1 MDTLSFWEHSQTDR
15 ASDYNFVRDMKNENE
30 AVVTIPSPCP
40 LPLHILRPAGLLLP
54 LFLPQ
59 DVVNA
64 PADLLG
70 FFHFPFQR
78 KIPPVERFPLG
89 GQLGILRFPR
99 LYRQGSLADYH
110 ANKGRGANPLPLRRV
125 PVPAPV
131 CAALLR
137 WMDGWGGGFDKNAP
151 AGFVRSEGDVLKFF
165 NGKMAVVVVNWICHF
180 SCR

>member
-1 MDTLSFWEHSQTDR
+1 MQRGRCRHSPPPR
-15 ASDYNFVRDMKNENE
+15 L
-30 AVVTIPSPCP
+30 

-89 GQLGILRFPR
+89 GQLGILRFPC
-99 LYRQGSLADYH
+99 LYRQGGLADH
-110 ANKGRGANPLPLRRV
+110 HKSKGRGASPLPLRPA

-131 CAALLR
+131 CTILLR
-137 WMDGWGGGFDKNAP
+137 WMGGIGGSFDKNTP
-151 AGFVRSEGDVLKFF
+151 ANFRQEQG
-165 NGKMAVVVVNWICHF
+165 
-180 SCR
+180 